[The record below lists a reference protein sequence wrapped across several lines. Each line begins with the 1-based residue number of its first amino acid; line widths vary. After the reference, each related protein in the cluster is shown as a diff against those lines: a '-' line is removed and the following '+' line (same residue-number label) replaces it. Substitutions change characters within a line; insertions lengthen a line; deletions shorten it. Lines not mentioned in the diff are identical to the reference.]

1 MLARDFKPGF
11 RIDLH
16 HKDMG
21 TVLDAARQ
29 ADVSLPLSLQVAALI
44 QAARAQGLGNLD
56 HSALLAVIENL
67 NGLNGKGQ

>member
-29 ADVSLPLSLQVAALI
+29 AEVALPLSLQVAALI
-44 QAARAQGLGNLD
+44 QAARAQGLGDKD

-67 NGLNGKGQ
+67 NGKGA